1 MKQAT
6 EVRVARGWESK
17 AIEQQQ
23 DEASRRGESS
33 GPREPSATDRR
44 RSLELARAQ
53 LIAQQA
59 AARTDAHTARRS
71 REQSTRSTRSSPRA
85 QPNDRGDGH
94 WTGGSAATSRP
105 SSSAARLSS
114 ALIGAPFSRAAAMS
128 AMPA

>member
-53 LIAQQA
+53 LVAQQA
-59 AARTDAHTARRS
+59 AARTDAHREAVARAI
-71 REQSTRSTRSSPRA
+71 EAVDA
-85 QPNDRGDGH
+85 QLAGC
-94 WTGGSAATSRP
+94 GSE
-105 SSSAARLSS
+105 
-114 ALIGAPFSRAAAMS
+114 
-128 AMPA
+128 